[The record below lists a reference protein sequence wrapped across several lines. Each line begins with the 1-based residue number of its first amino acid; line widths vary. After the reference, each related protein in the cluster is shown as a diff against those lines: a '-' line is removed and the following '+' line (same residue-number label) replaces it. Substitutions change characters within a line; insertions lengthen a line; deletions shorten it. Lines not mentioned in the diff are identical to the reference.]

1 MASSLRFAEN
11 GRFRILMISDFHGK
25 PDFNPKLTAGI
36 EALVDYAMPDFVF
49 LGGDQLCNI
58 NKDVLR
64 DFLERALEPVQKRG
78 IPWAHTFGNHDAE
91 QEMTKAEMEE
101 VYESFPLCCSEA
113 GPEEISG
120 VPNYCL
126 TVWSHDGKEPRYHLW
141 SLDSHTNYHDYLREF
156 DNIDPNYTLKDFALP
171 KPFCGG
177 HDQASPLFN
186 QVMWYYGESARRE
199 KELGRKVP
207 GILFMHV
214 PLPEFNLLW
223 RNPEQTGF
231 IGHKRESLG
240 SSELNP
246 GLFMACL
253 ERGDVKGIFCGHEH
267 LCDFQG
273 EYLGI
278 TMAYDSAVGY
288 DMSAHDDLRGGR
300 IIDLYEN
307 GEFFTRHVKLMDLL
321 GKAALRDSAYFEG
334 GDKYYIRDLDS

>member
-1 MASSLRFAEN
+1 MTRPTLRFDEN

-36 EALVDYAMPDFVF
+36 EALVDYAGPDFVF

-58 NKDVLR
+58 NKDILR
-64 DFLERALEPVQKRG
+64 DFLERSLEPIQRRG

-91 QEMTKAEMEE
+91 QEMEKAEMEA
-101 VYESFPLCCSEA
+101 VYESFPLCLSEA

-120 VPNYCL
+120 MPNYCL
-126 TVWSHDGKEPRYHLW
+126 TVYAHDGKEPLYHLW
-141 SLDSHTNYHDYLREF
+141 SLDSHTNYHDYLRTF
-156 DNIDPNYTLKDFALP
+156 DNIDQSLTLNDFRLP
-171 KPFCGG
+171 DHFGGG
-177 HDQASPLFN
+177 HDQASPMFN
-186 QVMWYYGESARRE
+186 QVMWYYQESVRRE
-199 KELGRKVP
+199 KALGKKLP
-207 GILFMHV
+207 ALLFMHV
-214 PLPEFNLLW
+214 PLLEFNLLW
-223 RNPEQTGF
+223 RNPEQTVF

-300 IIDLYEN
+300 IIDLYAN
-307 GEFFTRHVKLMDLL
+307 GEFTTRHVKLMELL
-321 GKAALRDSAYFEG
+321 GKDALRDPAYFEG
-334 GDKYYIRDLDS
+334 GDKYYIRDLD

>member
-1 MASSLRFAEN
+1 MESSLRFAEN

-36 EALVDYAMPDFVF
+36 EALVDYAKPDFVF

-58 NKDVLR
+58 NKDILR

-91 QEMTKAEMEE
+91 QEMTKEEMEE

-126 TVWSHDGKEPRYHLW
+126 TVYSHDGGEPLYHLW
-141 SLDSHTNYHDYLREF
+141 SLDSHTDYHDYLREF
-156 DNIDPNYTLKDFALP
+156 DNIDPGYTLKDFALP
-171 KPFCGG
+171 KSFGGG
-177 HDQASPLFN
+177 HDQASPMFN
-186 QVMWYYGESARRE
+186 QVMWYYRESVRRE
-199 KELGRKVP
+199 KELGRKLP
-207 GILFMHV
+207 GILFLHV
-214 PLPEFNLLW
+214 PILEFNLLW

-231 IGHKRESLG
+231 IGRKRESLG
-240 SSELNP
+240 SSELNS

-300 IIDLYEN
+300 IIDLYAN
-307 GEFFTRHVKLMDLL
+307 GEFSTRHVKLMDLL
-321 GKAALRDSAYFEG
+321 GRAALRDPSYFEG